1 MDQLGINGWQLLIQL
16 IAFLVFIWLLWK
28 FAVGPIVNVLDQRQ
42 HRISESMAAA
52 ERMQAE
58 LRSTQ
63 ARNEEVLLEA
73 RREAQDILSTAR
85 TNGEQMLTRARE
97 EANTQA
103 ETYLTRAEESL
114 RQESEQARQ
123 LLRREVADLAVMAA
137 GRIIRK
143 ELDPGAQTQ
152 LIEDTLADASRVST
166 NGTLSGN
173 GVQASANREA
183 LVGATRSPAPSENP
197 VSASPTAGTGDVPVD
212 TSVRPEP
219 NTGNQETLEG
229 AMQSPGG
236 PEGSVSAAPAAGT
249 SDVPVDTSER
259 PEPDTNQSSVSYR
272 PSRRS

>member
-1 MDQLGINGWQLLIQL
+1 MSELGINGWQLFIQL

-114 RQESEQARQ
+114 RQEFEQARQ
-123 LLRREVADLAVMAA
+123 VLRREVADLAVMAA

-143 ELDPGAQTQ
+143 ELDPRDQTQ
-152 LIEDTLADASRVST
+152 LIADTLSDASRMST
-166 NGTLSGN
+166 NGDLRRDG
-173 GVQASANREA
+173 
-183 LVGATRSPAPSENP
+183 
-197 VSASPTAGTGDVPVD
+197 AGTSPRQQPQRVGTATISREEPHEDAAQAPEIADVPVAASPPVENSD
-212 TSVRPEP
+212 ASPEP
-219 NTGNQETLEG
+219 PREPKT
-229 AMQSPGG
+229 
-236 PEGSVSAAPAAGT
+236 
-249 SDVPVDTSER
+249 DTKPNE
-259 PEPDTNQSSVSYR
+259 SSVSYR
-272 PSRRS
+272 PSRKA

>member
-16 IAFLVFIWLLWK
+16 IAFIVFIWLLWK

-85 TNGEQMLTRARE
+85 TNGEQMLSRARE

-103 ETYLTRAEESL
+103 ETYLARAEETL

-123 LLRREVADLAVMAA
+123 VLRREVADLAVMAA

-166 NGTLSGN
+166 NGTRSRPV
-173 GVQASANREA
+173 VQASANPERPT
-183 LVGATRSPAPSENP
+183 GAAQSPGPSDTP
-197 VSASPTAGTGDVPVD
+197 VSAPTTPTDAAGTNDVPVETPESPRPPVSAPTTPAAAAGTGDVPVEPSESSNPD
-212 TSVRPEP
+212 TTQTSV
-219 NTGNQETLEG
+219 T
-229 AMQSPGG
+229 
-236 PEGSVSAAPAAGT
+236 
-249 SDVPVDTSER
+249 
-259 PEPDTNQSSVSYR
+259 YR

>member
-16 IAFLVFIWLLWK
+16 IAFLAFIWLLWK

-114 RQESEQARQ
+114 RQEAEQARQ

-143 ELDPGAQTQ
+143 ELDPKAQTQ
-152 LIEDTLADASRVST
+152 LIEETLADASRVST
-166 NGTLSGN
+166 NGDFPGGAAETTLRQEPQRAGT
-173 GVQASANREA
+173 
-183 LVGATRSPAPSENP
+183 ATISRGE
-197 VSASPTAGTGDVPVD
+197 SPTDPIHAPETVDVPVASSPVAD
-212 TSVRPEP
+212 TGSPPPEP
-219 NTGNQETLEG
+219 TGEPG
-229 AMQSPGG
+229 ADAKP
-236 PEGSVSAAPAAGT
+236 
-249 SDVPVDTSER
+249 
-259 PEPDTNQSSVSYR
+259 NQSSVSYR
-272 PSRRS
+272 PSRNS